1 VPESPPLIR
10 NIAAK
15 MLHGR
20 LLTHPETDALVRR
33 GPESDFP
40 LRTRLIHPNMTTLP
54 ATSFADSTA
63 ALLAFRNA
71 REWKQFHTPRQVAAA
86 LAIEASELQQTMLW
100 KTDAEVDVALGNTD
114 FMVEVGDELAD
125 VLSFALLLT
134 HDLGLDPAKLIE
146 AKLKKNEE
154 RYPVEKSRGRST
166 KYTKL

>member
-1 VPESPPLIR
+1 VPGTSPLIR
-10 NIAAK
+10 ILAAK
-15 MLHGR
+15 MLQGR
-20 LLTHPETDALVRR
+20 LLTHSKTDALAGR
-33 GPESDFP
+33 GPESDSP
-40 LRTRLIHPNMTTLP
+40 LRTCLSCARMTKLP

-71 REWKQFHTPRQVAAA
+71 REWKQFHTPRQLAAA

-100 KTDAEVDVALGNTD
+100 KTDTEVEVALGNTD

-125 VLSFALLLT
+125 VLSFTLLLA

-166 KYTKL
+166 KYTTL